1 MRPLLPRQA
10 GIWLFLF
17 LAVGVA
23 VAAFFAPRVDLPS
36 SYHHFADQR
45 GFLGIPNFGDVAS
58 NLAFLVAGVWGFVF
72 LVRKSSAKK
81 FVHAR
86 EWWAYF
92 LVFLGLVLTAFG
104 SAYYHLSPD
113 NTRLVWDRL
122 PMTVVFMP
130 LVAAM
135 IGERTNLKLGFWLL
149 PVLIAIGIG
158 SVIQWH
164 ETVQQGAGDVR
175 FYAAVQVYAMVALVA
190 ALFLR
195 SRYTGTS
202 ELVWVIAFYA
212 IAKVTELADKQIFSL
227 GHIVSGH
234 TIKHLS
240 AAISGYCILRMLQ
253 KRQPIPDYE
262 TR

>member
-10 GIWLFLF
+10 GVWVFLLLAIGVGAAF
-17 LAVGVA
+17 LA
-23 VAAFFAPRVDLPS
+23 PRADLPP

-58 NLAFLVAGVWGFVF
+58 NAAFLVAGLWGLVF
-72 LVRKSSAKK
+72 LVGESSNEK
-81 FVHAR
+81 FVHASER
-86 EWWAYF
+86 WPYF

-104 SAYYHLSPD
+104 SAYYHLAPD

-122 PMTVVFMP
+122 PMTIVFMP
-130 LVAAM
+130 LVAAT
-135 IGERTNLKLGFWLL
+135 IAERTNFKLGFWLL
-149 PVLIAIGIG
+149 PVLTATGMG

-164 ETVQQGAGDVR
+164 LTVQHGAGDLR
-175 FYAAVQVYAMVALVA
+175 FYAAVQVYVMLALVA
-190 ALFLR
+190 ALLLP
-195 SRYTGTS
+195 SRYTRNAD
-202 ELVWVIAFYA
+202 LVWVIVFYA
-212 IAKVTELADKQIFSL
+212 IAKVAETADRQIFSL

-240 AAISGYCILRMLQ
+240 AATAGYWILRMLQ
-253 KRQPIPDYE
+253 KRNPIPDHE